1 MWTVRWH
8 WLRSRCCPTITTIC
22 LQTLFFFPNGNAVPM
37 KQAFLCVSHPVFP
50 AGSLWPPVLTFYS
63 WHPPLS
69 LCGYVF
75 LSLNSCCVLSI
86 NPASWTAVSPIFLLG
101 GLLSLEVLCFPWEPQ
116 PPWMAV
122 QTGERWCQTPI
133 WAFPREF
140 WRTSGFRG
148 APHCGDLGV
157 KFGLAHSLMSG
168 ARLPTPWPTWPLK
181 KFFLIYPFIWLDN
194 VLICMDR

>member
-69 LCGYVF
+69 LCGYVLAWILVVF
-75 LSLNSCCVLSI
+75 CLLILLHGWRYLPSFSWEDYSPWRSCASPGSPSPLGWQYRLGRGGVRPPFGLFPVSFGEQVGSGVPLTVETWVLNL
-86 NPASWTAVSPIFLLG
+86 
-101 GLLSLEVLCFPWEPQ
+101 GLLTP
-116 PPWMAV
+116 
-122 QTGERWCQTPI
+122 WCQVP
-133 WAFPREF
+133 ACPPP
-140 WRTSGFRG
+140 GQ
-148 APHCGDLGV
+148 
-157 KFGLAHSLMSG
+157 
-168 ARLPTPWPTWPLK
+168 
-181 KFFLIYPFIWLDN
+181 LDP
-194 VLICMDR
+194 